1 MYQTIKPLLFSL
13 EPELAHDQS
22 VRALRLAQTLPLVRR
37 AIELLFHYEDPILAT
52 ECAGMSF
59 INPFGMAAG
68 FDKRAELITGL
79 AALGFG
85 HVEVGTITPQ
95 PQPGNQRPRMFR
107 LPEDD
112 ALINRMGFNSA
123 GMEAVARN
131 LDVGR
136 RTADGSEATVHR
148 PPSLVRL
155 GINIGKNKLT
165 DNERAAE
172 DYLLAFDRLA
182 ALGNYVTVN
191 ISSPNTPGLRQLQA
205 RNALEQLL
213 GALMARNR
221 TLPAPLPL
229 FVKVSPD
236 ETPAQLDDI
245 VQAALGAGISGIIAG
260 NTTLSRENLR
270 GAARG
275 EAGGLS
281 GRPLT
286 ERARATIR
294 YLYQAT
300 QGTMPIIGVGG
311 VMNAEEAYGH
321 IRAGATLV
329 QVYTALV
336 YHGPGLVKTLKR
348 DLATLLRRDGVRSV
362 AEAVGGG

>member
-13 EPELAHDQS
+13 EPELAHDQT
-22 VRALRLAQTLPLVRR
+22 VRALRLAQSLPPVQR
-37 AIELLFHYEDPILAT
+37 AVEALFHHEDPILAT

-68 FDKRAELITGL
+68 FDKRAELLAGL
-79 AALGFG
+79 SALGFG

-95 PQPGNQRPRMFR
+95 PQPGNQPPRMFR
-107 LPEDD
+107 LPEDN
-112 ALINRMGFNSA
+112 ALINRMGFNSV
-123 GMEAVARN
+123 GMEVAARN
-131 LDVGR
+131 LQNGASR
-136 RTADGSEATVHR
+136 RLMPTI
-148 PPSLVRL
+148 RL

-165 DNERAAE
+165 TNEHAVD

-182 ALGNYVTVN
+182 LLGDYVTIN
-191 ISSPNTPGLRQLQA
+191 ISSPNTPGLRQLQE
-205 RNALEQLL
+205 RNALEHLL
-213 GALMARNR
+213 NALMARNR
-221 TLPAPLPL
+221 QLPAPLPL

-236 ETPAQLDDI
+236 ETPTQLDDI
-245 VQAALGAGISGIIAG
+245 VQAALGSGISGIIAG

-275 EAGGLS
+275 ETGGLS

-286 ERARATIR
+286 EHARATIR
-294 YLYQAT
+294 HLYGAT
-300 QGTMPIIGVGG
+300 HGKLPIIGVGG
-311 VMNAEEAYGH
+311 VMNAQDAYGH

-348 DLATLLRRDGVRSV
+348 NLAALLRHDGVQSV
-362 AEAVGGG
+362 REAVGTEFEG